1 MGSLKRRLLAILAGV
16 AAWGLLMLAVPQA
29 LHLASERGTDLVWR
43 LLQDSKPERRV
54 VVIDVDDESLAQVG
68 PWPWPRATL
77 AQLISRLDDAGV
89 ALKLLDVTF
98 PDQREGSDELSQ
110 ALKGAHHESASPS
123 VLGQVFALRHEST
136 LQVGSP
142 VGALPGEGCLGAAVP
157 GQGVIANAAGLHS
170 VAGHISPVI
179 DADGVVR
186 KVPAVVCYAGR
197 NYPALAVAGLAAL
210 GGEPPR
216 IEPNPDLRGPA
227 WQLRLDAALP
237 GLPVGLDKQ
246 GLMRVP
252 FRVSRSAFASVSASE
267 ILQGKAPASLLKGSV
282 VLIGASAFGLSDV
295 VPTALGAAV
304 SGTEVHAQL
313 LVGMLEGRVPHT
325 PQAAWLVQAGAAG
338 VLGLVLIALSSGQPL
353 HQRRRV
359 VLLPLMGLA
368 GALALFACHAAALAW
383 FDIYISWAQPALGV
397 LLVGTALGI
406 SEHAR
411 SLHVK
416 DRIYENLSSYIP
428 SQVAEK
434 IALHAPTGEIEAQR
448 SQVTILAADI
458 RNFSA
463 YCEARAPEDAARV
476 LHRFYKT
483 ASEVVSGHGGVV
495 VEMVGDSLLAVFGGP
510 RPCLDSSRQALQ
522 AARQI
527 WLRCGEEL
535 PNTTGQGLEP
545 MAIGVGVETGTA
557 LLGSFGAANRRVH
570 TVLGQAVTI
579 ALRLRDLTG
588 DLAYPILAGP
598 GVASL
603 VEPRLDEPDLVLKP
617 LGTFL
622 LPGLLHSG
630 KIFTLT
636 TLLKPSAEQEQQTLD
651 IIRLHSISA

>member
-1 MGSLKRRLLAILAGV
+1 MGSLKRKLLAIAVGLV
-16 AAWGLLMLAVPQA
+16 AWLLLMLAVPQS
-29 LHLASERGTDLVWR
+29 LHLVGERGTDLVWR
-43 LLQDSKPERRV
+43 LLQDTQPERRV
-54 VVIDVDDESLAQVG
+54 VIVDIDDDSIAQLG
-68 PWPWPRATL
+68 PWPWSRDTL
-77 AQLISRLDDAGV
+77 AQLTRKLDEAGV
-89 ALKLLDVTF
+89 ALKLLDITF
-98 PDQREGSDELSQ
+98 PDQREGSAEFSR
-110 ALKGAHHESASPS
+110 ALRGDDLANASPS

-136 LQVGSP
+136 SQVGVP
-142 VGALPGEGCLGAAVP
+142 VGALPGSGCLEAAVG
-157 GQGVIANAAGLHS
+157 GQGVIANVAGLHGL
-170 VAGHISPVI
+170 AGHISPVI
-179 DADGVVR
+179 DADGMVR
-186 KVPAVVCYAGR
+186 QVPAVVCYAGS
-197 NYPALAVAGLAAL
+197 NYPALALAGLSAL
-210 GGEPPR
+210 GGQPPSL
-216 IEPNPDLRGPA
+216 ERGLDKLGSA
-227 WQLRLDAALP
+227 WHVRLDASLP
-237 GLPVGLDKQ
+237 GLPVAADEK

-252 FRVSRSAFASVSASE
+252 FRVSRSALTSISASDV
-267 ILQGKAPASLLKGSV
+267 IQGKAPAGMLKGAIALV
-282 VLIGASAFGLSDV
+282 GASAFGLSDV
-295 VPTALGAAV
+295 IPTALGAAV

-313 LVGMLEGRVPHT
+313 LVGMLDGRIPYS
-325 PQAAWLVQAGAAG
+325 PQAAWAVQGIAAG
-338 VLGLVLIALSSGQPL
+338 LVVLVLLAAAGGKPL

-359 VLLPLMGLA
+359 VLVPLMGLF
-368 GALALFACHAAALAW
+368 GACLIFTAHAMALAW
-383 FDIYISWAQPALGV
+383 MDVHVSWSQPALAV
-397 LLVGTALGI
+397 LLIGITLGI

-428 SQVAEK
+428 RQVAEK
-434 IALHAPTGEIEAQR
+434 IALHTPTGEIEAQR

-483 ASEVVSGHGGVV
+483 ASEIVASEGGVV
-495 VEMVGDSLLAVFGGP
+495 VEMVGDSLLAVFDGP
-510 RPCLDSSRQALQ
+510 RPCPDSSKHALL

-557 LLGSFGAANRRVH
+557 LLGSFGAADRRVH
-570 TVLGQAVTI
+570 TVLGQTVTI

-588 DLAYPILAGP
+588 DLAYPILTGP
-598 GVASL
+598 GVAAL

-622 LPGLLHSG
+622 LPGLQHSG

-636 TLLKPSAEQEQQTLD
+636 NLLKPSAEQEQQSLD